1 MTAPATPPLAEPMM
15 TDSAVAMNSAL
26 PRPQPARRPT
36 IAPMLSEA
44 PARALKTMMRTSP
57 AMSVRLAPMRVATAL
72 VTSIEMP
79 VNAK

>member
-1 MTAPATPPLAEPMM
+1 MI

-26 PRPQPARRPT
+26 PRPHPARRPT

-44 PARALKTMMRTSP
+44 PARALN
-57 AMSVRLAPMRVATAL
+57 AMISSRPPSSVRLVPIRLATAL

>member
-1 MTAPATPPLAEPMM
+1 MI

-36 IAPMLSEA
+36 IAPMLFDA
-44 PARALKTMMRTSP
+44 PASALKMTTSARP
-57 AMSVRLAPMRVATAL
+57 PRSVRLAPMRLATAL